1 MDKQKPK
8 DMGSDLPIE
17 NIGESQEQKFSEKV
31 WDTFNRILDKLLGRN
46 PKDTELREFMEN
58 ENNLYDKNGNLTEA
72 YKQHIKEMED
82 FVSSNS
88 VDEDIKDL
96 LVNDEIDDEMYSTI
110 IDFVNRRQDIIQEFT
125 REQRKKKDS
134 FNPDTFIFNLV
145 NENTSSEEE
154 RKQLLE
160 AIENL
165 AQEDTL
171 NALDDQQVSNLFKD
185 IINKNNTNN

>member
-31 WDTFNRILDKLLGRN
+31 WDTFNRILDKFLGRN

-154 RKQLLE
+154 RKQLLG

>member
-31 WDTFNRILDKLLGRN
+31 WDTFNRILDKFLGRN
-46 PKDTELREFMEN
+46 PKDTELREFMED

-88 VDEDIKDL
+88 VDKDIKDL

-134 FNPDTFIFNLV
+134 FNPDTFIINLV

-171 NALDDQQVSNLFKD
+171 NALDDRQVSNLFKN

>member
-31 WDTFNRILDKLLGRN
+31 WDTFNRILDKFLGRN

>member
-31 WDTFNRILDKLLGRN
+31 WDTFNRILDKFLGRN

-58 ENNLYDKNGNLTEA
+58 GNNLYDKNGNLTEA

>member
-31 WDTFNRILDKLLGRN
+31 WDTFNRILDKFLGRN

-160 AIENL
+160 AIDNL

>member
-31 WDTFNRILDKLLGRN
+31 WDTFNRILDKFLGRN

-185 IINKNNTNN
+185 IINKNNTNT

>member
-31 WDTFNRILDKLLGRN
+31 WDTFNRILDKFLGRN

-165 AQEDTL
+165 AQEHTL

>member
-31 WDTFNRILDKLLGRN
+31 WDTFNRILDKFLGRN

-154 RKQLLE
+154 RKQILE
-160 AIENL
+160 ASI
-165 AQEDTL
+165 
-171 NALDDQQVSNLFKD
+171 KGHY
-185 IINKNNTNN
+185 K

>member
-31 WDTFNRILDKLLGRN
+31 WDTFNRILDKFLGRN

-110 IDFVNRRQDIIQEFT
+110 IDFVNRRQDTIQELT

>member
-31 WDTFNRILDKLLGRN
+31 WDTFNRILDKFLGRN

-88 VDEDIKDL
+88 VDIKDL
-96 LVNDEIDDEMYSTI
+96 LVNDEIDDEM
-110 IDFVNRRQDIIQEFT
+110 
-125 REQRKKKDS
+125 
-134 FNPDTFIFNLV
+134 
-145 NENTSSEEE
+145 
-154 RKQLLE
+154 
-160 AIENL
+160 
-165 AQEDTL
+165 
-171 NALDDQQVSNLFKD
+171 
-185 IINKNNTNN
+185 

>member
-31 WDTFNRILDKLLGRN
+31 WDTFNRILDIFLGRN

>member
-1 MDKQKPK
+1 MDKQKPR

-31 WDTFNRILDKLLGRN
+31 WDTFNRILDKFLGRN

>member
-8 DMGSDLPIE
+8 DMGSDLPVE

-31 WDTFNRILDKLLGRN
+31 WDTFNRILDKFLGRN

>member
-17 NIGESQEQKFSEKV
+17 NIGESQDQKFSEKV
-31 WDTFNRILDKLLGRN
+31 WDTFNRILDKFLGRN

-165 AQEDTL
+165 AQDTL

>member
-1 MDKQKPK
+1 
-8 DMGSDLPIE
+8 
-17 NIGESQEQKFSEKV
+17 
-31 WDTFNRILDKLLGRN
+31 
-46 PKDTELREFMEN
+46 
-58 ENNLYDKNGNLTEA
+58 
-72 YKQHIKEMED
+72 
-82 FVSSNS
+82 
-88 VDEDIKDL
+88 
-96 LVNDEIDDEMYSTI
+96 MYSTI

>member
-17 NIGESQEQKFSEKV
+17 NLGESQEQKFSEKV
-31 WDTFNRILDKLLGRN
+31 WDTFNRILDKFLGRN